1 MSTSQD
7 LSRSL
12 DQIFGQ
18 LSLANIVVPKIDTY
32 KNVFEFINEFE
43 SDTAM
48 LPDDQ
53 KCKLLAKA
61 FPAGRYMAWYE
72 KEIKPIINSSS
83 WKTVK
88 SKIIERYSDTE
99 DRDRHLK
106 RLEAMKFNQD
116 STLKLFDFVEELSY
130 SFSKAFPKEDD
141 DTKIRYIKNKLPSA
155 ILPTLSTISQYS
167 TASKMEDF
175 LKGIRHYDVLKAGCQ
190 GSDDSSAEKLKV
202 NELVTVLKDLVNG
215 IKQQASSNAVSALMP
230 RSSSPNDSRRREMV
244 GQHNSRREN
253 SPGRVNHRSYHDRS
267 PSPYN
272 RRFEQRS
279 PSPAQPSVGSNFQYQ
294 YNHEQNNDRNAN
306 RYPQHNH
313 YNPSNYQHSGNRNQ
327 PVNNYQNK
335 TYLRGRSPPPIDYQQ
350 GNYSMDNNTNNPPY
364 YRSNHQSTSAA
375 NKVSGAFNNDHYYQ
389 RFGYPPTPCA
399 NCQSMHWMRH
409 CPDNLN

>member
-1 MSTSQD
+1 MGTSD
-7 LSRSL
+7 LSKTL

-53 KCKLLAKA
+53 KCRLLAKA

-72 KEIKPIINSSS
+72 KEIKPIITSSS

-88 SKIIERYSDTE
+88 NKIIERYSDTE
-99 DRDRHLK
+99 DRDRHLR
-106 RLEAMKFNQD
+106 RLDSMKFNQD
-116 STLKLFDFVEELSY
+116 GTLKLFDFVEELSF
-130 SFSKAFPKEDD
+130 SFSKAFPNEDD
-141 DTKIRYIKNKLPSA
+141 NTKIRYIKNKLPSA

-167 TASKMEDF
+167 TASRMEDF
-175 LKGIRHYDVLKAGCQ
+175 LKGIRQYDILKAGCQ
-190 GSDDSSAEKLKV
+190 TTDDSSGEKLKV

-215 IKQQASSNAVSALMP
+215 IKQQAPTNVVSAVVP
-230 RSSSPNDSRRREMV
+230 RGSSPVDSRRREMI
-244 GQHNSRREN
+244 GQRDSRRDN
-253 SPGRVNHRSYHDRS
+253 SPGRVNYRNYHDRS
-267 PSPYN
+267 PSPFG

-279 PSPAQPSVGSNFQYQ
+279 PSPARPSVSSTYRNQ
-294 YNHEQNNDRNAN
+294 YNNE
-306 RYPQHNH
+306 H
-313 YNPSNYQHSGNRNQ
+313 YNNQNISKYPNPNHNPQNYQQNQ
-327 PVNNYQNK
+327 IQPANNYQSK
-335 TYLRGRSPPPIDYQQ
+335 TYLRGRSPPPRNYQQ
-350 GNYSMDNNTNNPPY
+350 GNCPADNSHNNNEPY
-364 YRSNHQSTSAA
+364 YQSNRQVGSQL
-375 NKVSGAFNNDHYYQ
+375 NKVSGAFNSEHYYA